1 MESRQYLNPEGH
13 LKRGPYFYRF
23 TVLSLLAILGG
34 YLLRETL
41 ISANEISTYYLE
53 ISFVWSIIVLALLT
67 LLAIQCCRD
76 IGISVWW
83 VIILWLS
90 PFSSL
95 KFFYMIVSEYTG
107 FTISG
112 TALMVSSFMAL
123 VVLIFVVILFI
134 SRGTHNASFQC
145 AP

>member
-1 MESRQYLNPEGH
+1 MKSWQYINPEGR

-34 YLLRETL
+34 YFLRETL
-41 ISANEISTYYLE
+41 ASDNEISPYYLE

-67 LLAIQCCRD
+67 PLAIQRCRD

-95 KFFYMIVSEYTG
+95 KFYMIVSEYTG

-123 VVLIFVVILFI
+123 VVLIFVVMLFI
-134 SRGTHNASFQC
+134 SRGTLDASSQC